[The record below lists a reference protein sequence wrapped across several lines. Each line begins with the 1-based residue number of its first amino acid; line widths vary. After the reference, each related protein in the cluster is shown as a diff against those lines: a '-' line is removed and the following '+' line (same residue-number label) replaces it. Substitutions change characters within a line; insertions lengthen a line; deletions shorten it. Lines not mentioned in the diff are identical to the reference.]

1 MRKLI
6 ALLFLVFTLTSC
18 QHLVRFVD
26 MTSSVKQN
34 ETETKKIPKIPLY
47 YTFRVLDKSLNLVYI
62 EQFQNPKA
70 FFYRDITD
78 LQVLDTLQWA
88 SETPYELGK

>member
-6 ALLFLVFTLTSC
+6 VLLFLVSTLTSC

-26 MTSSVKQN
+26 TTSSVRQN
-34 ETETKKIPKIPLY
+34 KTELTQSPKIPLY

-70 FFYRDITD
+70 FFYRDISE

-88 SETPYELGK
+88 SETPYQLGK